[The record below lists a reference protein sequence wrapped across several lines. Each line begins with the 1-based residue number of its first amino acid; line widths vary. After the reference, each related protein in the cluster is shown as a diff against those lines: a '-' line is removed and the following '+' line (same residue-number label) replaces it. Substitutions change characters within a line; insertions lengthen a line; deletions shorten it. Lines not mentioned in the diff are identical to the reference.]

1 MKLIG
6 GSYGADGKVEIGSS
20 NIIVNGRMVGRSK
33 VKSMETRQHSQREFS
48 VITLIVGLF
57 LFVPLCTL
65 TTGFFFGDL
74 AALLVGLAAFVFTMF
89 ATFDHVESRIVTIA
103 TDEGK
108 TLSIQCNKKE
118 AQRLQEFSPD

>member
-20 NIIVNGRMVGRSK
+20 NIIVNGRMIGRSK

-48 VITLIVGLF
+48 AITLIVGLF
-57 LFVPLCTL
+57 LFVPLCAL
-65 TTGFFFGDL
+65 PAGFFFGDL

-89 ATFDHVESRIVTIA
+89 ATFDHVESRIVTIT
-103 TDEGK
+103 TDEDK

-118 AQRLQEFSPD
+118 AQRLQSFSPN